1 LINDSRIRPI
11 IKTVINL
18 NIVNNFVF
26 VTLLLI
32 FLIVMGVLCVTA
44 FVFDYFDFNESVVK
58 VKAILQLDNLNVD
71 FKYGYKIFTLN
82 SGNCYLIKDQFILFV
97 ESNRLLR
104 RYHRKSGSYSLF
116 WILVNGISNAAGQ

>member
-1 LINDSRIRPI
+1 
-11 IKTVINL
+11 
-18 NIVNNFVF
+18 
-26 VTLLLI
+26 
-32 FLIVMGVLCVTA
+32 MGILCVTA

-71 FKYGYKIFTLN
+71 FKYGYNIFTLN

-104 RYHRKSGSYSLF
+104 RSRL
-116 WILVNGISNAAGQ
+116 L